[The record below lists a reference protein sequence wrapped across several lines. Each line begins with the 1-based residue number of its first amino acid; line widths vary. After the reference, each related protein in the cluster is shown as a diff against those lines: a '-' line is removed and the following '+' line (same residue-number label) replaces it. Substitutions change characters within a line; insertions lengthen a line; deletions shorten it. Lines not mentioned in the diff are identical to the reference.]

1 MSSSH
6 LTGHP
11 DADRQPSRARY
22 LIALLIATG
31 AVSLYLTR
39 HCLAVTNEDI
49 QQDLGFGSTAMG
61 AVMGLFSLGYLLFQV
76 PGGWLGNRIGSRWG
90 LTLLSIAWSLLT
102 LATAAAHDLLPL
114 KVIRFM
120 FGAVQA
126 GYVPITAKILK
137 DWFPEKQWGLMSAF
151 VGISM
156 SIGGALAMDVTGRLT
171 GHFDWRVIFQVYTV
185 VALFWSIAFVTLFRN
200 TPAEH
205 PWANKDEQKLIQADG
220 PPEVDD
226 PGPFFTRRNLLFAFC
241 SVNLWAICIQSFFRA
256 AGYNFFVTFFPEF
269 LSRKFV
275 DVDASQAG
283 IYTKWPLIGVVV
295 GGLAGGLL
303 IDWLFRVSGSK
314 RISRTAVAV
323 ISLVL
328 TAIFTCLS
336 AQAATITGFI
346 TLIALGAAFSGF
358 ASPATWAA
366 TLDVGGKHTAVVAG
380 IMNMAGCMSGVLVTP
395 ILGAMM
401 DILKKSVS
409 EVTVRIMGV
418 DLVHL
423 DNTQVTSWSQVV
435 YMHAAFYLAAAI
447 CWIFV
452 RPSRP
457 VVPGPEAPL
466 TPSSQ

>member
-11 DADRQPSRARY
+11 DADRRPSRARY

-151 VGISM
+151 VGVSM

-205 PWANKDEQKLIQADG
+205 PWVNKDELKLIQADG

-241 SVNLWAICIQSFFRA
+241 SVNLWAICTQSFFRA

-269 LSRKFV
+269 LSEQFA

-303 IDWLFRVSGSK
+303 IDWLLKVSGSK

-323 ISLVL
+323 ISLLL

-336 AQAATITGFI
+336 AQAATVTGFV

-366 TLDVGGKHTAVVAG
+366 TLDMGGKHTAVVAG
-380 IMNMAGCMSGVLVTP
+380 ISNMAGCMSGVLVTP

-452 RPSRP
+452 RPSLP

-466 TPSSQ
+466 TPASQ